1 MNTLRLYVSESFEEL
16 RNKITWPTWLNLQ
29 QTTGVVLLAS
39 LILSILIF
47 GMDTVSNVVMK
58 FFYQVR

>member
-1 MNTLRLYVSESFEEL
+1 MNTLRLYIAESFEEL

-39 LILSILIF
+39 LVLSILIF
-47 GMDTVSNVVMK
+47 GMDTVSNLIMK

>member
-1 MNTLRLYVSESFEEL
+1 MNTLRLYITESFEEL

-39 LILSILIF
+39 LVLSILIF
-47 GMDTVSNVVMK
+47 GMDTVSNLIMK

>member
-1 MNTLRLYVSESFEEL
+1 MNTLSLYISESFEEL

-29 QTTGVVLLAS
+29 QTTAVVLLAS

-47 GMDTVSNVVMK
+47 GMDTVSNIVMK